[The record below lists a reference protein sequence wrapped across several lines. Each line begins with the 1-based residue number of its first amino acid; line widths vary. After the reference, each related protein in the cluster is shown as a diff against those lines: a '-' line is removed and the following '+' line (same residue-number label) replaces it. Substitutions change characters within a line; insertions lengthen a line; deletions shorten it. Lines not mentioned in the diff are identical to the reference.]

1 MTNNNIAQNSG
12 TCVILIRQ
20 SYEASGRI
28 YSSSRVL
35 CDAAPNRLE
44 QQLTVNKP
52 DAVWVTDESS
62 RGRHL
67 FKKYQINY
75 RS

>member
-20 SYEASGRI
+20 SYEASGQI

-35 CDAAPNRLE
+35 CDAAPNCLE
-44 QQLTVNKP
+44 QTIYSKQT
-52 DAVWVTDESS
+52 
-62 RGRHL
+62 
-67 FKKYQINY
+67 
-75 RS
+75 